1 MSPGSRDARDA
12 RDAEWMRE
20 ALRLAARAGGRVA
33 PNPRVGGV
41 IVRRGRRVAS
51 GYHARYG
58 GLHGEAS
65 AIRRARGRTRGAT
78 LYVNLEPCA
87 HHGRQPPC
95 LDAVLEAGFAR
106 VVIGMRDPDPRT
118 SGRSIRRL
126 RRAGVEVCVGVEKA
140 ACRDL
145 NRGFVSR
152 LERGRPFTTLKLA
165 SSLDGRIATASGES
179 RWISGPAARALVH
192 EWRRNADAVA
202 VGSGT
207 AAADDPALTARR
219 GRRIVHRPL
228 RVLVDS
234 KLRIGPGARLFRERG
249 DALVLTTRSAPAA
262 RIRRLEAVGVR
273 VLPVRA
279 RARRVDLPAAWRA
292 LANAGVNELLVEGG
306 GGLAAALLR
315 AGLVD
320 RLELLLA
327 PLLIGADGRAVLD
340 SLGVR
345 RLPDALHPEVTALRR
360 VGDDLHLTARC
371 SRW

>member
-1 MSPGSRDARDA
+1 M
-12 RDAEWMRE
+12 
-20 ALRLAARAGGRVA
+20 
-33 PNPRVGGV
+33 
-41 IVRRGRRVAS
+41 
-51 GYHARYG
+51 
-58 GLHGEAS
+58 
-65 AIRRARGRTRGAT
+65 
-78 LYVNLEPCA
+78 
-87 HHGRQPPC
+87 
-95 LDAVLEAGFAR
+95 
-106 VVIGMRDPDPRT
+106 
-118 SGRSIRRL
+118 
-126 RRAGVEVCVGVEKA
+126 
-140 ACRDL
+140 
-145 NRGFVSR
+145 
-152 LERGRPFTTLKLA
+152 
-165 SSLDGRIATASGES
+165 
-179 RWISGPAARALVH
+179 
-192 EWRRNADAVA
+192 
-202 VGSGT
+202 
-207 AAADDPALTARR
+207 
-219 GRRIVHRPL
+219 
-228 RVLVDS
+228 
-234 KLRIGPGARLFRERG
+234 
-249 DALVLTTRSAPAA
+249 LTTRSAPAA